1 MFVLVVLYVLVMFLY
16 YISIYLGSTRVLA
29 LRSQVLLLPPENYE
43 GENFFESQSRTN
55 LFNVC
60 ILTRVHGFPRS
71 ILKTTNMG
79 T

>member
-1 MFVLVVLYVLVMFLY
+1 MYVRYVRYVLVKFLY

-43 GENFFESQSRTN
+43 GQNGRGKNDRARFCSV
-55 LFNVC
+55 LL
-60 ILTRVHGFPRS
+60 LTRVYGFPRS
-71 ILKTTNMG
+71 ISKTTNMG